1 MLVTDLYLFALL
13 AAAFVLAVVFVRR
26 RSMVYRAPPRDHLEP
41 GERFEEALED
51 MRLRGSAS
59 PEELSAQTEAAR
71 ETGAPP
77 PRIPGFPQTPED
89 ARRQR
94 QERGERAEE

>member
-1 MLVTDLYLFALL
+1 MLVTDLYLLFLL
-13 AAAFVLAVVFVRR
+13 SAAFILVVVFVRR

-59 PEELSAQTEAAR
+59 PEELSAQAEAAR

-94 QERGERAEE
+94 QEGRERTEE